1 MGLTY
6 SNCWGSAKV
15 SLLSAISSCTAMSPP
30 NPEWKRKLRTTQLE
44 KTAERDLWSGRGEL
58 GPWEDCTYDVHREF
72 GGNSFEGYMVARNS
86 QLAIYPNFQIIS
98 VWPSGL
104 EILCTMALLL
114 LH

>member
-72 GGNSFEGYMVARNS
+72 GGKEEGGGDMVARWLES
-86 QLAIYPNFQIIS
+86 QIFRLYAFGPL
-98 VWPSGL
+98 GL
-104 EILCTMALLL
+104 KYYAL
-114 LH
+114 